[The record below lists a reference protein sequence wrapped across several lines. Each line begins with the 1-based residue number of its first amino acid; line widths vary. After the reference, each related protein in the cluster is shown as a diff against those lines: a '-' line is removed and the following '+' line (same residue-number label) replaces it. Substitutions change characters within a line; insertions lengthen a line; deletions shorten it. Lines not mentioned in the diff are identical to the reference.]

1 MQLTMTT
8 DYALRCMLYLAGE
21 EGVSS
26 SPEIGEA
33 VGINKIFVQKVLRV
47 LRDAGVVSSTHGGT
61 GGYRLAKKPEEIRVL
76 DIILLFEKTMKI
88 NRCLEPEG
96 YCERYE
102 TCPMYVYYA
111 EVQKILEGYFGRD
124 TLQDV
129 IDHAKI
135 KRKGM
140 IHDAQER

>member
-8 DYALRCMLYLAGE
+8 DYALRCMLYLSGK
-21 EGVSS
+21 EGLST

-61 GGYRLAKKPEEIRVL
+61 GGYRLAKKPEEIVLL

-88 NRCLEPEG
+88 NRCLEP
-96 YCERYE
+96 
-102 TCPMYVYYA
+102 
-111 EVQKILEGYFGRD
+111 
-124 TLQDV
+124 
-129 IDHAKI
+129 
-135 KRKGM
+135 
-140 IHDAQER
+140 

>member
-8 DYALRCMLYLAGE
+8 DYALRCMMYLAGKE
-21 EGVSS
+21 EGSS

-33 VGINKIFVQKVLRV
+33 VGINKMFVQKVLRV

-61 GGYRLAKKPEEIRVL
+61 GGYRLAKKPEEIVLL

-88 NRCLEPEG
+88 NRCLELKG
-96 YCERYE
+96 CCERYE
-102 TCPMYVYYA
+102 TCPLHAYYT
-111 EVQKILEGYFGRD
+111 EVQKTLEDYFGRD

-129 IDHAKI
+129 IDHRKT
-135 KRKGM
+135 KRDEQNVM
-140 IHDAQER
+140 IYS

>member
-8 DYALRCMLYLAGE
+8 DYALRCMMYLAGKE
-21 EGVSS
+21 EVSS

-33 VGINKIFVQKVLRV
+33 VGINKMFVQKVLRV

-61 GGYRLAKKPEEIRVL
+61 GGYRLAKKPEEIVLL

-88 NRCLEPEG
+88 NRCLELKG
-96 YCERYE
+96 CCERYE
-102 TCPMYVYYA
+102 TCPLHAYYA
-111 EVQKILEGYFGRD
+111 EVQKTLEDYFGRD

-129 IDHAKI
+129 IDHRKT
-135 KRKGM
+135 KRDEQNVM
-140 IHDAQER
+140 IYS